1 MILPEN
7 RRGQGPPG
15 PLIGQVD
22 TSAFVR
28 DGYVAVRGA
37 IVQGLAPARG

>member
-1 MILPEN
+1 M
-7 RRGQGPPG
+7 
-15 PLIGQVD
+15 IGQVD
-22 TSAFVR
+22 TTAFVR